1 MTIPSNVAGCLR
13 TTALVVLSAMTSQTA
28 VAGGGYFALGYGP
41 IARQMGGATTAVT
54 GDAFAGA
61 SNPGKLIAA
70 GDRTDVGIEFFMP
83 SRRAKRSGSG
93 TPHDFDSTSR
103 QSLFL
108 IPEFAISRQLNND
121 LAVGLTLYGNGGLST
136 QYRDDTGVAGTNFNP
151 AACGAAPA
159 NILLGCGKAGFDL
172 TQLVLAPTVA
182 WKLNEKHA
190 LGISPLIVAQRF
202 EAYGLQAFAPLSKYP
217 NKVTNNG
224 HDVAFGAGVRIGW
237 YGEFN
242 HWLSAGIGYSSR
254 VYMQE
259 FDRYK
264 GLFAE
269 GSFDIPANYS
279 AGVAL
284 RPTQK
289 WLVSLDLQ
297 RIEFGEVNSLS
308 NGVLNSLIPGGAPQ
322 GSAGGSGFNWRSRN
336 NFRVGVAY
344 DWSPT
349 LTLRGGFAY
358 GKRPNDESIN
368 SVTFNLLAPN
378 PHRAY
383 SAGLTWKPKPGHEMH
398 LAMGHFVEQTYRGP
412 SATAGLGIGGTEEV
426 SPHVEM
432 LMFAWSWT
440 R

>member
-1 MTIPSNVAGCLR
+1 MMPRNVAGFLR
-13 TTALVVLSAMTSQTA
+13 IAALSVLAAMTSQAA

-41 IARQMGGATTAVT
+41 MARQMGGATTAVT
-54 GDAFAGA
+54 GDAYAGA
-61 SNPGKLIAA
+61 SNPAKLIAA
-70 GDRTDVGIEFFMP
+70 GNRTDVGIELFMP
-83 SRRAKRSGSG
+83 TRRVERSGSG
-93 TPHDFDSTSR
+93 TPFDFDSTSR
-103 QSLFL
+103 GSLFL
-108 IPEFAISRQLNND
+108 IPEAAASWQLNND
-121 LAVGLTLYGNGGLST
+121 LAVGFSFYGNGGLNT
-136 QYRDDTGVAGTNFNP
+136 EYRDDNGVPGVNGNP
-151 AACGAAPA
+151 AACGAAPG

-172 TQLVLAPTVA
+172 TQLVFAPTVA
-182 WKLNEKHA
+182 WRINDKHA
-190 LGISPLIVAQRF
+190 LGVSPLLVAQRF
-202 EAYGLQAFAPLSKYP
+202 EAYGLQAFAPSSKYP
-217 NKVTNNG
+217 TKVTNNG

-254 VYMQE
+254 VYMEE

-279 AGVAL
+279 AGIAL
-284 RPTQK
+284 RPTPQ
-289 WLVSLDLQ
+289 WLVSLDVQ

-308 NGVLNSLIPGGAPQ
+308 NGVLNSLPPGAQPM
-322 GSAGGSGFNWRSRN
+322 GSADGSGFNWRSRN
-336 NFRVGVAY
+336 TYRIGIAY
-344 DWSPT
+344 EWSPT

-383 SAGLTWKPKPGHEMH
+383 SAGLTWKPSVDHELH
-398 LAMGHFVEQTYRGP
+398 VAMGHFVEQTYRGP
-412 SATAGLGIGGTEEV
+412 SATAGVGVGGTEEI

-432 LMFAWSWT
+432 LMVGWT
-440 R
+440 WKR